1 MFYLGMD
8 IGSLFVGAVLIDEKN
23 QVQQSD
29 YQRHRGDPV
38 ATVKKM
44 LENFPLDQ
52 IRAVVRTGSGGNVV
66 EMPGGDFIDP
76 VVAGVEGVKSLV
88 PDARNIIQIGGGS
101 FSLTRLAEDGSY
113 QRSSI
118 NSACASGTGAFLDQQ
133 SLRLQV
139 PPTELADRAMRYDKR
154 PPAVATRCAVFAK
167 SDMIH
172 LQQEG
177 FSVDAIAAG
186 LCVGLGNSTVDGL
199 LSGRALVGKTA
210 LIGGFAINS
219 VVA

>member
-1 MFYLGMD
+1 MLYMGLD
-8 IGSLFVGAVLIDEKN
+8 VGSLFVGMCLIDEN
-23 QVQQSD
+23 QQVVSSA
-29 YQRHRGDPV
+29 YRRHAGEPA
-38 ATVKKM
+38 ATVRAI
-44 LENFPLDQ
+44 LADCPLDDVA
-52 IRAVVRTGSGGNVV
+52 AVVRTGAGANGINLI
-66 EMPGGDFIDP
+66 GGDSIDP
-76 VVAGVEGVKSLV
+76 VVAGVEGVRALV

-101 FSLTRLAEDGSY
+101 FSLTRLADDGSY
-113 QRSSI
+113 QRSAI

-177 FSVDAIAAG
+177 FTVDA
-186 LCVGLGNSTVDGL
+186 
-199 LSGRALVGKTA
+199 
-210 LIGGFAINS
+210 
-219 VVA
+219 